1 MRVLGASLVVVAT
14 AGMAVADPATPPS
27 APATTPP
34 PAAAAGTTAT
44 STSSLLP
51 PSVLLL
57 PPTPVKPE
65 VSLRIE
71 AARVAA
77 ERFEDSWRYPDVEPF
92 VGLDSGMWFVGAGHY
107 RPRNA
112 RSAALHGGSVA
123 ATMLGEILLSA
134 DSPVAG
140 FGALLTGATLD
151 SAAADADEHR

>member
-1 MRVLGASLVVVAT
+1 MRALGASLVIVAT
-14 AGMAVADPATPPS
+14 AGMAVADPATPPKL
-27 APATTPP
+27 AP
-34 PAAAAGTTAT
+34 PASVPGT
-44 STSSLLP
+44 STSSMLP

-77 ERFEDSWRYPDVEPF
+77 QRFEDSWRYPDVEPF
-92 VGLDSGMWFVGAGHY
+92 FGLGGDGMFIGAGHY
-107 RPRNA
+107 HPRTA

-123 ATMLGEILLSA
+123 ATMIGEILLSA

-140 FGALLTGATLD
+140 IGAMLTGATLD
-151 SAAADADEHR
+151 AAAADADEHR

>member
-1 MRVLGASLVVVAT
+1 MRALGASLVIVAT
-14 AGMAVADPATPPS
+14 AGLAVADPAPP
-27 APATTPP
+27 APAQPAP
-34 PAAAAGTTAT
+34 PAAKP
-44 STSSLLP
+44 TSSVLP

-77 ERFEDSWRYPDVEPF
+77 QRFEDSWRFPDVEPF
-92 VGLDSGMWFVGAGHY
+92 FGMDSGMWFVGAGHY
-107 RPRNA
+107 RPKTA

-123 ATMLGEILLSA
+123 ATMIGEILLSA

-140 FGALLTGATLD
+140 IGAMLTGATLD
-151 SAAADADEHR
+151 AAAADADEHH

>member
-1 MRVLGASLVVVAT
+1 MRTLGASLVMVAT
-14 AGMAVADPATPPS
+14 VGMAVADPATSPG
-27 APATTPP
+27 P
-34 PAAAAGTTAT
+34 PAQPPAGKAAP
-44 STSSLLP
+44 SSSSLLP

-77 ERFEDSWRYPDVEPF
+77 QRFEDSWRFPDVEPF
-92 VGLDSGMWFVGAGHY
+92 VGLDSGLWFVGAGHY
-107 RPRNA
+107 HPKTG

-140 FGALLTGATLD
+140 IGAMLTGATLD
-151 SAAADADEHR
+151 AAAADADEHH